1 MQIVTGKTGTP
12 HITSVQDRAL
22 NQGLAGQGVYILST
36 GQNLEPEIYSANE
49 IHIKDGA
56 LLAQG
61 CLAVVEHGSYDTIT
75 IANGTQGMKRKDVIA
90 ARYSYNAEK
99 QTEAMEWVVLQGT
112 PAAAKPVQPT
122 VSNTGDLEAYDSTVD
137 MPVFVVSLDGVSIT
151 SVNTVAERLYPLGNG
166 TKLLWQGNE
175 MLGGSANVQLA
186 EKVSEQAHGLML
198 MFGLADDSSVYG
210 DYGTMC
216 ILKEQIEIGN
226 HQFVFDLG
234 TLVFGTNSR
243 KRITINDANIT
254 GEYYNTTKGTAGGI
268 TYDNSK
274 LRLIRVYG
282 W

>member
-22 NQGLAGQGVYILST
+22 NQGIAGQGVYILST

-112 PAAAKPVQPT
+112 PAAANPVQPT
-122 VSNTGDLEAYDSTVD
+122 VSNTGDLQAYDSTVD

-254 GEYYNTTKGTAGGI
+254 GEYYNTTKGTARGI

>member
-112 PAAAKPVQPT
+112 PAAANPVQPT
-122 VSNTGDLEAYDSTVD
+122 VSNTGDLQAYDSTVD

-151 SVNTVAERLYPLGNG
+151 SVNTVAERLYPLGAG

-254 GEYYNTTKGTAGGI
+254 GEYYNTVKGTAGGI

>member
-22 NQGLAGQGVYILST
+22 NQGIAGQGVYILST

-61 CLAVVEHGSYDTIT
+61 CLAVVDHGSYDTIT

-112 PAAAKPVQPT
+112 PAAANPVQPT
-122 VSNTGDLEAYDSTVD
+122 VSNTGDLQAYDSTVD

-151 SVNTVAERLYPLGNG
+151 SINTVAERLYPLGNG

-254 GEYYNTTKGTAGGI
+254 GEYYNTVKGTAGGI

>member
-1 MQIVTGKTGTP
+1 M
-12 HITSVQDRAL
+12 
-22 NQGLAGQGVYILST
+22 
-36 GQNLEPEIYSANE
+36 
-49 IHIKDGA
+49 
-56 LLAQG
+56 LAQG

-90 ARYSYNAEK
+90 ARYTYNAEK

-112 PAAAKPVQPT
+112 PAAANPVQPT
-122 VSNTGDLEAYDSTVD
+122 VSNTGDLQAYDSTVD

-198 MFGLADDSSVYG
+198 MFGIADASSVYG